1 MGPPWQ
7 RPAVERASPRSTAD
21 RPFAPRRFPFFYGW
35 WIVVVSTI
43 GVILSIPGQTMGVS
57 VFTDDLLAATG
68 LSRVQLANA
77 YLAGTVASGL
87 TLPFGG
93 RLLDRF
99 GARTTA
105 TCASI
110 GLGLTLLYLSV
121 VDRLADPGVVA
132 VLLLVLGFFALRF
145 SGQGMLTMVS
155 RTMLGRWFEAR
166 RGLSSGISSVFVGF
180 GFGVAPLVL
189 DAWIERAGW
198 RGAWREMALVVG
210 VGMALVAL
218 VFYRDR
224 PEDCGLEM
232 DGEPSTPE
240 RTKARAEEIAVTRNE
255 AIRTLKFWAV
265 TFALAVQALV
275 VTGITF
281 HIVDLG
287 GRLGMERAEAVAIF
301 LPMSVVS
308 TSTALIGGW
317 LGDRLRVKWL
327 LVAMLVAQAVGVG
340 ACVRLDSL
348 YPLVAGGLGIA
359 GGLFG
364 PIATIAFPRF
374 FGRAHLGAIAG
385 FEMMCVVLGSA
396 LGPSLLALGQ
406 DLSGGYALPLYG
418 CLSLPA
424 VALVLALRLREP
436 ALSR

>member
-1 MGPPWQ
+1 MD
-7 RPAVERASPRSTAD
+7 RSSPRSTAD
-21 RPFAPRRFPFFYGW
+21 LPFAPRRFPFFYGW
-35 WIVVVSTI
+35 WVVVVSTV
-43 GVILSIPGQTMGVS
+43 GVIFSIPGQTMGVS
-57 VFTDDLLAATG
+57 VFTDDLLVATG

-99 GARTTA
+99 GARATA
-105 TCASI
+105 TCAAI

-121 VDRLADPGVVA
+121 VDQLTEPGVVA

-189 DAWIERAGW
+189 DAWIESAGW
-198 RGAWREMALVVG
+198 RGAWRQMALVVG
-210 VGMALVAL
+210 VGMALIAL
-218 VFYRDR
+218 IFFRDR

-232 DGEPSTPE
+232 DGAESTPE
-240 RTKARAEEIAVTRNE
+240 RTKARASELAITRDE
-255 AIRTLKFWAV
+255 AIRTWRFWAV
-265 TFALAVQALV
+265 TFALSVQALV
-275 VTGITF
+275 ITGITF

-287 GRLGMERAEAVAIF
+287 GRLGMERSEAVAIF

-308 TSTALIGGW
+308 TATALIGGW
-317 LGDRLRVKWL
+317 LGDRWRVKRL
-327 LVAMLVAQAVGVG
+327 LVVLILAQATGV
-340 ACVRLDSL
+340 AATVQLDTL
-348 YPLVAGGLGIA
+348 YPVAALGLGIS
-359 GGLFG
+359 GGLFS
-364 PIATIAFPRF
+364 PLATIAFPRF
-374 FGRAHLGAIAG
+374 FGRTHLGAIAG

-396 LGPSLLALGQ
+396 VGPSLLALGL
-406 DLSGGYALPLYG
+406 DLSGSYALPLYA
-418 CLSLPA
+418 CLALPA
-424 VALVLALRLREP
+424 IALFLALRLDEP
-436 ALSR
+436 PPPRAA

>member
-1 MGPPWQ
+1 VGVDGALGPWQ
-7 RPAVERASPRSTAD
+7 RLPVDRASPRTAD
-21 RPFAPRRFPFFYGW
+21 LPFAPRRFPFFYGW
-35 WIVVVSTI
+35 WIVVVSTL
-43 GVILSIPGQTMGVS
+43 GVLFSIPGQTMGVS
-57 VFTDDLLAATG
+57 VFTDDLLIATG

-87 TLPFGG
+87 SLPFGG

-99 GARTTA
+99 GARVTA
-105 TCASI
+105 SCAAV

-121 VDRLADPGVVA
+121 VDRLAEPGLLA

-189 DAWIERAGW
+189 DAWIEGAGW
-198 RGAWREMALVVG
+198 RGAWRQMALVVG
-210 VGMALVAL
+210 LGMGLIAL

-232 DGEPSTPE
+232 DGEESSPE
-240 RTKARAEEIAVTRNE
+240 RTKARENELAITRDE
-255 AIRTLKFWAV
+255 AIRTWRFWAV
-265 TFALAVQALV
+265 TFALSVQALV

-287 GRLGMERAEAVAIF
+287 GRLGMERSEAVAIF

-308 TSTALIGGW
+308 TATALIGGW
-317 LGDRLRVKWL
+317 LGDRLRVKRL
-327 LVAMLVAQAVGVG
+327 LVAMLLAQAAGV
-340 ACVRLDSL
+340 AATVHLDTL
-348 YPLVAGGLGIA
+348 YPVAALGLGIS

-364 PIATIAFPRF
+364 PLATIAFPRF
-374 FGRAHLGAIAG
+374 FGRTHLGAIAG

-396 LGPSLLALGQ
+396 AGPALLALGL
-406 DLSGGYALPLYG
+406 DLSGSYAMPLYG
-418 CLSLPA
+418 CLALPA
-424 VALVLALRLREP
+424 IALLLTIRLDD
-436 ALSR
+436 